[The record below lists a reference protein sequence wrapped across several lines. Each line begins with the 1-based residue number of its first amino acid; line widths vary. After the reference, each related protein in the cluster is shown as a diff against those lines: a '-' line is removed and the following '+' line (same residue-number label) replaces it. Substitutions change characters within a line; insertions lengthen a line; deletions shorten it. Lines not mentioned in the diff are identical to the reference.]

1 MRGYKDI
8 ELEIEK
14 LLIEELPKLQ
24 IEYVIQLHTIGKVYI
39 FVDIYLGLY
48 LVYLISEYIIN
59 MLLVNNRGRITL
71 CIYYHLFSFV
81 NFFLRSL

>member
-8 ELEIEK
+8 EVEIEK

-24 IEYVIQLHTIGKVYI
+24 IEDVIQLHTIGKVYI

-48 LVYLISEYIIN
+48 LVYLISEYIMKIV
-59 MLLVNNRGRITL
+59 LVNNRRITL
-71 CIYYHLFSFV
+71 SVYQHLFYCILYFT
-81 NFFLRSL
+81 L

>member
-8 ELEIEK
+8 EVEIEK

-24 IEYVIQLHTIGKVYI
+24 MEDLIQLHTTGKVFT

-48 LVYLISEYIIN
+48 LVYLKS
-59 MLLVNNRGRITL
+59 
-71 CIYYHLFSFV
+71 
-81 NFFLRSL
+81 

>member
-8 ELEIEK
+8 EVEIEK

-24 IEYVIQLHTIGKVYI
+24 IEDVIQLHTIGKVYR

-48 LVYLISEYIIN
+48 LVYMISEYIIN
-59 MLLVNNRGRITL
+59 MLLVNNREKITL
-71 CIYYHLFSFV
+71 SIY
-81 NFFLRSL
+81 

>member
-8 ELEIEK
+8 EVEIEK

-24 IEYVIQLHTIGKVYI
+24 IEDVIQLHTIGNVYI

-48 LVYLISEYIIN
+48 LVYMISEYIIN
-59 MLLVNNRGRITL
+59 MVLVNNRGKITL
-71 CIYYHLFSFV
+71 P
-81 NFFLRSL
+81 